1 MGTRAPDSDRAAS
14 TMPAA
19 LHEWRLP
26 DCPFGMWAFDR
37 GNGDIVAAN
46 PAACRLYGFTRDELL
61 ACSVDDICRSPLG
74 SLLRV
79 DLLVSP
85 QDETVWHRRRDRSTF
100 QTEISMIAN
109 ISTDGSTA
117 TVLVHPLIL
126 ANGGDAILTSALPP
140 LAADTGIQ
148 GGPFP
153 SLRPKR
159 EAAHS
164 EELLGANRRG
174 SS

>member
-1 MGTRAPDSDRAAS
+1 
-14 TMPAA
+14 
-19 LHEWRLP
+19 
-26 DCPFGMWAFDR
+26 MWAFDR
-37 GNGDIVAAN
+37 ASGDIVAAN
-46 PAACRLYGFTRDELL
+46 AAACRLYGFTRDELL
-61 ACSVDDICRSPLG
+61 ACSVDDVCRSPLG

-109 ISTDGSTA
+109 ASSDGSTA

-126 ANGGDAILTSALPP
+126 ANGGDAILTSALPL
-140 LAADTGIQ
+140 LAPDGDVQ

-153 SLRPKR
+153 SLRPRR
-159 EAAHS
+159 EAAES
-164 EELLGANRRG
+164 EDLLGAARRG